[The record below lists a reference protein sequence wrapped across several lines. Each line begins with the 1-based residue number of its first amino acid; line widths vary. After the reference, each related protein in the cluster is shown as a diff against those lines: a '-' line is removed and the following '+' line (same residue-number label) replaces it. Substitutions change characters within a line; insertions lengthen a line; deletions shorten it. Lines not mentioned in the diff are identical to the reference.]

1 LPRIVSRNMSF
12 EKAMR
17 IFRKKVDSAGIKDEL
32 RRREF
37 YEKPTNR
44 RRRKLNES
52 KRRNLARRRKETAA
66 WESYRRAFRHT
77 R

>member
-1 LPRIVSRNMSF
+1 MPRIVSRNMSF
-12 EKAMR
+12 EKALR
-17 IFRKKVDSAGIKDEL
+17 IFRKKVDSAGIKDEI

-52 KRRNLARRRKETAA
+52 KRRNLARRRKENLM
-66 WESYRRAFRHT
+66 WDSYRRNFQR
-77 R
+77 RR

>member
-1 LPRIVSRNMSF
+1 
-12 EKAMR
+12 MR

-52 KRRNLARRRKETAA
+52 KRRNLARRRKENAM
-66 WESYRRAFRHT
+66 WDSYRRAFQRK

>member
-1 LPRIVSRNMSF
+1 MSF
-12 EKAMR
+12 EKALR

>member
-1 LPRIVSRNMSF
+1 MPRIVSRNMSF

-52 KRRNLARRRKETAA
+52 KRRNLARRRKENAM
-66 WESYRRAFRHT
+66 WDSYRRAFQRK

>member
-1 LPRIVSRNMSF
+1 MPRIVSRNMSF

>member
-1 LPRIVSRNMSF
+1 MSF
-12 EKAMR
+12 EKALR

-52 KRRNLARRRKETAA
+52 KRRNLARRRKENLM
-66 WESYRRAFRHT
+66 WDSYRRNFQR
-77 R
+77 RR

>member
-1 LPRIVSRNMSF
+1 MSF
-12 EKAMR
+12 EKALR

-52 KRRNLARRRKETAA
+52 KRRNLSRRRKENAM
-66 WESYRRAFRHT
+66 WDSYRRAFQRK

>member
-1 LPRIVSRNMSF
+1 MSF
-12 EKAMR
+12 EKALR

-66 WESYRRAFRHT
+66 WESYRRTFRHT

>member
-1 LPRIVSRNMSF
+1 MSF
-12 EKAMR
+12 EKALR
-17 IFRKKVDSAGIKDEL
+17 IFRKKVDSAGIKDEI

-52 KRRNLARRRKETAA
+52 KRRNLARRRKENLM
-66 WESYRRAFRHT
+66 WDSYRRNFQR
-77 R
+77 RR

>member
-1 LPRIVSRNMSF
+1 MSF

-52 KRRNLARRRKETAA
+52 KRRNLARRRKENLM
-66 WESYRRAFRHT
+66 WDSYRRAFQRK

>member
-1 LPRIVSRNMSF
+1 
-12 EKAMR
+12 MR

-52 KRRNLARRRKETAA
+52 KRRNLARRRKENLM
-66 WESYRRAFRHT
+66 WDSYRRNFQRAR
-77 R
+77 

>member
-1 LPRIVSRNMSF
+1 MPRVDCKHMSF

-52 KRRNLARRRKETAA
+52 KRRNLARRRKENAM
-66 WESYRRAFRHT
+66 WDSYRRNFQRAR
-77 R
+77 

>member
-12 EKAMR
+12 EKALR

-52 KRRNLARRRKETAA
+52 KRRNLSRRRKENAM
-66 WESYRRAFRHT
+66 WDSYRRAFQRK